1 MPEFPTQKITIYH
14 KSETE
19 YKRYT
24 VIASVRHTYIRNHN
38 KTGSSSVDSVLIRI
52 FDIDNKNIEYSVA
65 KGDLIVDS
73 EVIDAVEGNTPQT
86 QLEKKYGKE
95 RVFKV
100 NSAEYFKYD
109 DEDMKELFH
118 TKVGC
123 I

>member
-1 MPEFPTQKITIYH
+1 MSEFPTKKITIYH
-14 KSETE
+14 KAETE

-24 VIASVRHTYIRNHN
+24 VVASVRHTYILNHN
-38 KTGSSSVDSVLIRI
+38 KNGSTSVDSVLIRI
-52 FDIDNKNIEYSVA
+52 FDVDNENIEYSVA
-65 KGDLIVDS
+65 KGDIIVDS
-73 EVIDAVEGNTPQT
+73 EIKDVIEGNTPQT

-100 NSAEYFKYD
+100 NSAEYFKFD
-109 DEDMKELFH
+109 DEDMRELFH